1 MTLSRTPSEFRSPPP
16 EMGQHTDEILRE
28 FGYTDEQIAGLRKR
42 EIV

>member
-1 MTLSRTPSEFRSPPP
+1 LSRMPSAFRSAPP

-28 FGYTDEQIAGLRKR
+28 FGYTEDEIAGLRKR